1 MIGTLMNTGTVLAG
15 TAIGILLRRR
25 IPDQFGSEL
34 IRVMGL
40 FTLVIGLKNAGSSPD
55 LLVTLIC
62 VVLGTI
68 FGMVLKFDER
78 LNGLG
83 DIAKSKLG
91 KLGEGRFTEGLMAA
105 SLLFCIGPMTV
116 MGSIADGL
124 RGDYSILAMKSV
136 MDGVSS
142 MALASTMGIG
152 VGFSAIVVFIVQGG
166 ITLAAG
172 SIGHLMTEAM
182 IAHITAAGGLIL
194 MGLSMNLALKAGIKA
209 SNMLPALLIAALAAM
224 II

>member
-1 MIGTLMNTGTVLAG
+1 MTGTLMNTATVLAG
-15 TAIGILLRRR
+15 TAIGLILRSR
-25 IPDQFGSEL
+25 IPHHFGSEL

-40 FTLVIGLKNAGSSPD
+40 FTLVIGLRNAWDSPA

-62 VVLGTI
+62 VVLGTVI
-68 FGMVLKFDER
+68 GMALKLDDRF
-78 LNGLG
+78 NGLG
-83 DIAKSKLG
+83 DAAKLRLG
-91 KLGEGRFTEGLMAA
+91 KMAEGRFTEGLVAA

-136 MDGVSS
+136 MDGVTS
-142 MALASTMGIG
+142 MAMASTMGIG
-152 VGFSAIVVFIVQGG
+152 VGFSAIVVLIVQGA

-172 SIGHLMTEAM
+172 FLEPIMTELM

-194 MGLSMNLALKAGIKA
+194 MGLGFNLSLKAGIKA
-209 SNMLPALLIAALAAM
+209 GNMLPALIVAAIAAAIL
-224 II
+224 

>member
-1 MIGTLMNTGTVLAG
+1 MNTAAVLAG
-15 TAIGILLRRR
+15 TAIGLILRSR
-25 IPDQFGSEL
+25 IPHHFGSEL

-40 FTLVIGLKNAGSSPD
+40 FTLVIGLRNAWDSPA

-68 FGMVLKFDER
+68 IGMAFKLDDRF
-78 LNGLG
+78 NGLG
-83 DIAKSKLG
+83 DAAKLKLG
-91 KLGEGRFTEGLMAA
+91 KMAEGRFTEGLVAA

-136 MDGVSS
+136 MDGVTS
-142 MALASTMGIG
+142 MAMASTMGIG
-152 VGFSAIVVFIVQGG
+152 VGFSAIVVLIVQGA

-172 SIGHLMTEAM
+172 FLEPIMTELM

-194 MGLSMNLALKAGIKA
+194 MGLGFNLSLKAGIKA
-209 SNMLPALLIAALAAM
+209 GNMLPALIVAAIAAAIL
-224 II
+224 

>member
-1 MIGTLMNTGTVLAG
+1 MNTATVLAG
-15 TAIGILLRRR
+15 TAIGLILRSR
-25 IPDQFGSEL
+25 IPHHFGSEL

-40 FTLVIGLKNAGSSPD
+40 FTLVIGLRNAWDSPA

-62 VVLGTI
+62 VVLGTVI
-68 FGMVLKFDER
+68 GMALKLDDRF
-78 LNGLG
+78 NGLG
-83 DIAKSKLG
+83 DAAKLRLG
-91 KLGEGRFTEGLMAA
+91 KMAEGRFTEGLVAA

-136 MDGVSS
+136 MDGVTS
-142 MALASTMGIG
+142 MAMASTMGIG
-152 VGFSAIVVFIVQGG
+152 VGFSAIVVLIVQGA

-172 SIGHLMTEAM
+172 FLEPIMTELM

-194 MGLSMNLALKAGIKA
+194 MGLGFNLSLKAGIKA
-209 SNMLPALLIAALAAM
+209 GNMLPALIVAAIAAAIL
-224 II
+224 

>member
-1 MIGTLMNTGTVLAG
+1 MIGTLMNTGTVLVG
-15 TAIGILLRRR
+15 TAIGILLRQR
-25 IPDQFGSEL
+25 IPDHFGTEL

-83 DIAKSKLG
+83 EIAKEKLG
-91 KLGEGRFTEGLMAA
+91 KLGEGRFTEGFMAA

-116 MGSIADGL
+116 MGSLADGL
-124 RGDYSILAMKSV
+124 SGDYSVLAMKSV
-136 MDGVSS
+136 MDGISS
-142 MALASTMGIG
+142 MALASTMGVG

-172 SIGHLMTEAM
+172 AIGNLMTDFV
-182 IAHITAAGGLIL
+182 ISHITAAGGLIL
-194 MGLSMNLALKAGIKA
+194 VGLSLNLSLKAGIRA
-209 SNMLPALLIAALAAM
+209 SNMLPALFVAAIAAM